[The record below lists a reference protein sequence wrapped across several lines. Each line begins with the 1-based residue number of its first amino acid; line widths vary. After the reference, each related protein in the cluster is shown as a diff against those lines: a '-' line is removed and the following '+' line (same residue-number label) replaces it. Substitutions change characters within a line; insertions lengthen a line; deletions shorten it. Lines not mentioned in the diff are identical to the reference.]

1 MKELFNRLSVS
12 KKLIVINVVVV
23 VSALLSAT
31 GVFVSIER
39 TAVRERI
46 INELVSHTEVIAYNV
61 AASVAFDDAVTASE
75 ILASLQS
82 IPQIQESLI
91 FNGDGDI
98 FAEYVAANAEVFNG
112 GYSEIKSGR
121 LQWPGSHAP
130 TVVFSNEGIFVHSQI
145 ELDDEVIGSIYIRS
159 SLAQFDAFKSRAI
172 LIVAVVLCVTFIIS
186 LLVLSR
192 MLRLVS
198 DPITHL
204 KKAVSTVRK
213 DKNYAVRVHK
223 FADDELGHLTE
234 AFNGMLEELGE
245 RDAELNRHYLELEAE
260 VEDRT
265 SELQAANISLEETVK
280 ALKQAN
286 RAIRI
291 SEENKKVAEESA
303 NAKAQFLATMS
314 HELRTPMNGV
324 LGMLSLLSETGLTN
338 DQEHYVGV
346 AYESG
351 NLLLELLNNV
361 LDLSKIEQGKMVLEH
376 IPFDISDAIEDVFAI
391 VGESAY
397 SKGVELAYVFDD
409 RLPTMVLGDPTR
421 FKQLV
426 FNIVGNAI
434 KFTSKGYVKLSY
446 SVTEESNDVVRIR
459 FEVEDTGVGIREEV
473 REKIFETFS
482 QADSSTTRKFGGTG
496 LGLTLCRQLTHLMDG
511 GIGVESEEGKGSTF
525 WFDVSF
531 APESPSLRDQT
542 LNGAQQKP
550 MSLLVVDR
558 NDTSAAALRAYFD
571 HYHVTL
577 DVVSDG
583 EELYST
589 LERKVSSGGG
599 YDGLIINLAVGFDEA
614 SRVVVSE
621 DVQCCIKPSQ
631 ILLTGSLNDRNRAK
645 EDKVLLNYQFLV
657 KPLRRRYV
665 RECVL
670 MLQGLN
676 EELNNVE
683 PIVVR
688 TAAGVKEI
696 LVVEDNR
703 INQQVAQGRLESMGF
718 SVSLAGNGEEAL
730 ILLEQKEFDLV
741 FMDCQM
747 PVLDGFQATRR
758 FRKKEVAG
766 GGRTPVIAMTAHVMS
781 GDREACMRAGMDD
794 YIAKPFKTGEIVKIM
809 ERWIGD

>member
-12 KKLIVINVVVV
+12 NKLLVINVVVV
-23 VSALLSAT
+23 VSALLLAT

-46 INELVSHTEVIAYNV
+46 INELVSHTEIIAYNV
-61 AASVAFDDAVTASE
+61 AASLAFDDAGTATE
-75 ILASLQS
+75 ILGSLQS

-91 FNGDGDI
+91 FNAQGDI
-98 FAEYVAANAEVFNG
+98 FAEYVSANVSSAND

-121 LQWPGSHAP
+121 LQWPGAHAP
-130 TVVFSNEGIFVHSQI
+130 TVVFSNEGIFVHSEI
-145 ELDDEVIGSIYIRS
+145 ELDEEVIGSIYIRS
-159 SLAQFDAFKSRAI
+159 SLTQFDAYKARAMI
-172 LIVAVVLCVTFIIS
+172 IVGVVLGVTFLIS
-186 LLVLSR
+186 LLILSK

-204 KKAVSTVRK
+204 SKAVTAVRK
-213 DKNYAVRVHK
+213 DKNYSVRVHK
-223 FADDELGHLTE
+223 FADDELGHLTDS
-234 AFNGMLEELGE
+234 FNSMLKELGI
-245 RDAELNRHYLELEAE
+245 RDAELNRHHLELEAE

-265 SELQAANISLEETVK
+265 SELQAANVSLEETVK

-303 NAKAQFLATMS
+303 HAKAQFLATMS

-324 LGMLSLLSETGLTN
+324 LGMLSLLSETGLTD

-361 LDLSKIEQGKMVLEH
+361 LDLSKIEQGKLVLEK
-376 IPFDISDAIEDVFAI
+376 IPFDVSDAIEDVFAI

-409 RLPTMVLGDPTR
+409 RLPTKVLGDPTR

-446 SVTEESNDVVRIR
+446 SVIEETAGAIRIR
-459 FEVEDTGVGIREEV
+459 FEVEDTGVGIRDDV

-482 QADSSTTRKFGGTG
+482 QADSTTTRKFGGTG
-496 LGLTLCRQLTHLMDG
+496 LGLTLCRQLTRLMDG

-525 WFDVSF
+525 WFDVQFDSVG
-531 APESPSLRDQT
+531 ASLSNQT
-542 LNGAQQKP
+542 FNGAQIKP
-550 MSLLVVDR
+550 MSLLVFDR
-558 NDTSAAALRAYFD
+558 NDTSTSALSAYFE
-571 HYHVTL
+571 HYYVGL
-577 DVVSDG
+577 DVVSDE
-583 EELYST
+583 EELHAT
-589 LERKVSSGGG
+589 LEKKIVAGRH
-599 YDGLIINLAVGFDEA
+599 YDGLIINLSVGLPEA
-614 SRVVVSE
+614 SKIALSE
-621 DVQCCIKPSQ
+621 DVQCCLKPTQ
-631 ILLTGSLNDRNRAK
+631 IILTGSLGDRNRAK
-645 EDKVLLNYQFLV
+645 EDKALANFQFLV

-670 MLQGLN
+670 MLQGRM
-676 EELNNVE
+676 ESIDKTE
-683 PIVVR
+683 VVVDA
-688 TAAGVKEI
+688 TYAGAKKI

-703 INQQVAQGRLESMGF
+703 INQQVAQGRLETMGF
-718 SVSLAGNGEEAL
+718 DVSLAGNGEEAL
-730 ILLEQKEFDLV
+730 VLLEKEMFDLV

-758 FRKKEVAG
+758 FREKEGAAMN
-766 GGRTPVIAMTAHVMS
+766 RTPVVAMTAHVMA
-781 GDREACMRAGMDD
+781 GDKEACMRAGMDD
-794 YIAKPFKTGEIVKIM
+794 YIAKPFKTGEIKRVVD
-809 ERWIGD
+809 RWLRE